1 MSPPGPFRRA
11 ILAVAAAAFAF
22 ALGLAAAAPAPA
34 GSAATDGDSS
44 APRFQMTP
52 AEPRVGEVAVV
63 EVDCRSRGGLCPE
76 GLKLRWAGQE
86 IALFPHPV
94 RGAAFRAGLLAVPLT
109 AKAEAAALE
118 ALWSEAGRSVS
129 RSVAFRIRAG
139 GFAEE
144 ALRVDPRHV
153 HPSPQDRERIR
164 REREE
169 LERIYASG
177 APSPLWRGP
186 FLAPVPGEVS
196 GAFGTRR
203 VFNGELI
210 SRHTGVDFRAAA
222 GDPVFAAGSGV
233 VRLGQELFTSG
244 NAVVIDHGAGVFTS
258 YSHLSRI
265 EVGVGQHVARGQG
278 IGRIGATGRATGPH
292 LHWGVKV
299 NGVAVDPLA
308 LLAATA
314 RLTRE

>member
-1 MSPPGPFRRA
+1 MPPLAAFRRA
-11 ILAVAAAAFAF
+11 VRAAVAAAFAF

-34 GSAATDGDSS
+34 RSALPSGDPVG
-44 APRFQMTP
+44 PRVELTP
-52 AEPRVGEVAVV
+52 AEPRAGEMAVV
-63 EVDCRSRGGLCPE
+63 EVDCRPRGGLCPE
-76 GLKLRWAGQE
+76 GLSLRWAGQD

-94 RGAAFRAGLLAVPLT
+94 RGPAFRAGLLAVPLT
-109 AKAEAAALE
+109 AKAEATALE
-118 ALWSEAGRSVS
+118 ALWSEAGRPVS
-129 RSVAFRIRAG
+129 RPVAFRIRAG
-139 GFAEE
+139 VFAEE

-169 LERIYASG
+169 LERIYAAG
-177 APSPLWRGP
+177 APSPLWRGR

-222 GDPVFAAGSGV
+222 GDPVAAAASGV
-233 VRLGQELFTSG
+233 VRLGKELFYSG
-244 NAVVIDHGAGVFTS
+244 NAVVVDHGAGVFTS

-265 EVGVGQHVARGQG
+265 EVGVGQRVARGEG
-278 IGRIGATGRATGPH
+278 IGRVGATGRATGPH

-308 LLAATA
+308 LLEATA
-314 RLTRE
+314 LLARE